1 MLIMQ
6 HLQLAL
12 AAEAHI
18 LLVLPPVWMFVDSPE
33 GSLLSCYRRRSYSAT
48 CGRIITSTSQGEE
61 EGLLGCVCDAL
72 SWSPMLLCG
81 QCVDCALTH
90 DTNITVPPSVANR

>member
-1 MLIMQ
+1 MLSQAIIFRNLWKN
-6 HLQLAL
+6 HRL
-12 AAEAHI
+12 
-18 LLVLPPVWMFVDSPE
+18 LPPKGKKKAYWD
-33 GSLLSCYRRRSYSAT
+33 A
-48 CGRIITSTSQGEE
+48 
-61 EGLLGCVCDAL
+61 VCDAL